1 MLPTVRMVRM
11 TKDGVDYL
19 VSIWTTFPELQS
31 EITSDYLRSS
41 IEALKM
47 ASIKQKVDLP
57 MVL

>member
-1 MLPTVRMVRM
+1 M